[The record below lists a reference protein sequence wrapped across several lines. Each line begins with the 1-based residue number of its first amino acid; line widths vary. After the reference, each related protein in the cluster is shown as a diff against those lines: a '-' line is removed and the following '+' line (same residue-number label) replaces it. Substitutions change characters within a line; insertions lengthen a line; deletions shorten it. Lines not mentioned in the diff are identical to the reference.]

1 MADSDSKVPEP
12 LWRLND
18 VTLRG
23 VGRARLD
30 RVSLEIRTGSTAVI
44 GYSGAGKTSLL
55 NLLVEFERADD
66 GVIEFVKPP
75 DRSRLPI
82 FWVPQTDGMW
92 PHLTVVEH
100 LTTVLPHD
108 ASTTA
113 ANELLAA
120 FDLSSLRDARPD
132 RLSQGERS
140 RVAVARA
147 LASHAA
153 VLVMDE
159 PLAHVDPA
167 RVGTYWNVVRDHC
180 RATATSLVLATHSPE
195 IVLHEAERVVCLN
208 DGRVVFT
215 GAVADL
221 YHQPPSAEL
230 ARFLG
235 PINWFAPD
243 EATGWLSISVTS
255 DVCLRPERLS
265 IASSPAG
272 HHVVRASRFA
282 GSVAEVELADE
293 QASRVKTLYHR
304 PSGDELRPGDR
315 VVVQA
320 VGIST

>member
-1 MADSDSKVPEP
+1 MADSDPIEHKP

-55 NLLVEFERADD
+55 NLLVEFERSDG
-66 GVIEFVKPP
+66 GVIEFVQPP
-75 DRSRLPI
+75 NRSRLPL

-92 PHLTVVEH
+92 PHITVVEH
-100 LTTVLPHD
+100 VTTVLPKA

-113 ANELLAA
+113 ASDLLSA

-180 RATATSLVLATHSPE
+180 RVTATSLVLATHSPE
-195 IVLHEAERVVCLN
+195 VVLREAEHVVCLN
-208 DGRVVFT
+208 DGHVVFA

-221 YHQPPSAEL
+221 YLRPPSAEL

-235 PINWFAPD
+235 PVNWFSPD
-243 EATGWLSISVTS
+243 EAAAWLEKSVTS
-255 DVCLRPERLS
+255 DICLRPERLS
-265 IASSPAG
+265 ISHSPAG
-272 HHVVRASRFA
+272 HHVVRSSRFS

-293 QASRVKTLYHR
+293 RASRIKTLYHR
-304 PSGDELRPGDR
+304 PSGDDLNPGDR
-315 VVVQA
+315 VVVRGA
-320 VGIST
+320 GIST

>member
-1 MADSDSKVPEP
+1 MADSDPTRHEP

-30 RVSLEIRTGSTAVI
+30 RVSLKIFAGSTAVI

-55 NLLVEFERADD
+55 NLLVEFERADG
-66 GVIEFVKPP
+66 GVVEFVKPP
-75 DRSRLPI
+75 NQSRLPL

-100 LTTVLPHD
+100 LTTVLPPD
-108 ASTTA
+108 VSTTA

-159 PLAHVDPA
+159 PLSHVDPA

-180 RATATSLVLATHSPE
+180 RATSASLVLATHAPE
-195 IVLHEAERVVCLN
+195 IVLREAERVVCLN
-208 DGRVVFT
+208 DGRVVFA
-215 GAVADL
+215 GDVSDL
-221 YHQPPSAEL
+221 YHRPPSVEL

-235 PINWFAPD
+235 PINWFSPD
-243 EATGWLSISVTS
+243 EASSWISMSVTS
-255 DVCLRPERLS
+255 DICLRSERLS
-265 IASSPAG
+265 IVRSESG

-293 QASRVKTLYHR
+293 RASRIKTLYHR
-304 PSGDELRPGDR
+304 PSADELRPGDR
-315 VVVQA
+315 VVVRS
-320 VGIST
+320 VGVST